1 MAVNLMALHEVTP
14 DFKDRRMW
22 RFCWNQKAVKSR
34 HCALLLIECFNVPKW
49 PCGTLIL
56 AVNTLMQCPV
66 PFCLSPY
73 FCIPSLVGNLLWR
86 KVEGALCGLQFPRP
100 HVWMCTSR
108 PLITTAAT
116 AQMFPMEDRGAR
128 EEMEPFLEVA
138 HQWRNWG
145 GDYMR
150 GMCPQ
155 SWRWGVGECSLPLPL
170 LYLPCSAGTGID
182 FTGDWSL
189 QGLSVLAGNAM
200 LEASDWSLNSELSW
214 FSGVIMIKKIG
225 GE

>member
-1 MAVNLMALHEVTP
+1 MALHEVTP

-34 HCALLLIECFNVPKW
+34 HCALLLMECFNVPKW
-49 PCGTLIL
+49 PCRTLIL

-108 PLITTAAT
+108 PLHHHRRHRPDVSNGG
-116 AQMFPMEDRGAR
+116 QRSQRGDGA
-128 EEMEPFLEVA
+128 FLRSGTSVEKL
-138 HQWRNWG
+138 R
-145 GDYMR
+145 
-150 GMCPQ
+150 
-155 SWRWGVGECSLPLPL
+155 RWLHEGNVS
-170 LYLPCSAGTGID
+170 
-182 FTGDWSL
+182 
-189 QGLSVLAGNAM
+189 SVLEMGGLGNVASPFPFFISPVV
-200 LEASDWSLNSELSW
+200 LELGLISQVTDPYKGFLFWLGMPCW
-214 FSGVIMIKKIG
+214 KHQTGVLIVS
-225 GE
+225 